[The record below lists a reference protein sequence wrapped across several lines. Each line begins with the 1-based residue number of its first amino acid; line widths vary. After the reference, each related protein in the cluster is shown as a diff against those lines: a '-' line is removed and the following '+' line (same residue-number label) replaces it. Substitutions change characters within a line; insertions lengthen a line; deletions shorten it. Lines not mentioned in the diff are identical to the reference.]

1 MKNKKKLLIFLCI
14 GFVLLL
20 AFLLTIV
27 FSLKSYHDKNT
38 WATFEITGDG
48 VFEGQTS
55 YPCTPDVNVVEYN
68 GIKSYGRGETIVLEY
83 ASFTVERVD
92 IGTREGVTISSEE
105 DILFNDQ
112 TLHSV
117 YLNIGES
124 CTIKGSDQSFVVTL
138 VDIGY
143 Q

>member
-55 YPCTPDVNVVEYN
+55 YPCTPDVMSSNITGLSPTE
-68 GIKSYGRGETIVLEY
+68 GERP
-83 ASFTVERVD
+83 SFLSMHRL
-92 IGTREGVTISSEE
+92 R
-105 DILFNDQ
+105 
-112 TLHSV
+112 
-117 YLNIGES
+117 
-124 CTIKGSDQSFVVTL
+124 
-138 VDIGY
+138 
-143 Q
+143 